1 MVDSFQNPAI
11 IGGGRWGLALFSALQ
26 AHHPTVTS
34 RRDLGLE
41 QQVPL
46 EQALESPLL
55 IIAISAQALRGW
67 FQHHFVD
74 KNQSVLIA
82 AKGIEVKSGAFLDSI
97 AGEFLPHERTA
108 FLAGPSFAK
117 EVEKGL
123 PTAFMIHSV
132 HTALADQ
139 IAALFPPFIK
149 TYSDSDVT
157 GGEIAGAYKN
167 VIAIAAGIC
176 DGLKLGQNA
185 KAALVARGL
194 VEMTRFGMHFGAKES
209 TFLGLSGAGD
219 LFLTSNSTLSRNYRV
234 GIGLAEGQ
242 TLDVILEKLGEVA
255 EGVATT
261 EAVVRLADTQNIHTP
276 IAREV
281 QAILLGKNPKA
292 SLRDLL
298 S

>member
-1 MVDSFQNPAI
+1 MADSFQNPAV
-11 IGGGRWGLALFSALQ
+11 IGGGRWGMALFSALR
-26 AHHPTVTS
+26 AHNPTIAS
-34 RRDLGLE
+34 RRGLGLA

-46 EQALESPLL
+46 EQALESSLL
-55 IIAISAQALRGW
+55 VIAISAQALRGW
-67 FQHHFVD
+67 FQDHFVD
-74 KNQSVLIA
+74 KNQSILIA
-82 AKGIEVKSGAFLDSI
+82 AKGIEVQSGAFLDSI
-97 AGEFLPHERTA
+97 AGEFLPRERTA

-123 PTAFMIHSV
+123 PTAFMIHSIN
-132 HTALADQ
+132 TALADQ
-139 IAALFPPFIK
+139 IATLFPPFIK
-149 TYSDSDVT
+149 TYSDSDVI

-194 VEMTRFGMHFGAKES
+194 VEMTRFGIHFGAKES

-219 LFLTSNSTLSRNYRV
+219 LFLTSSSTLSRNYRV
-234 GIGLAEGQ
+234 GIGLAEGK
-242 TLDVILEKLGEVA
+242 TLDTILQELGEVA

-261 EAVVRLADTQNIHTP
+261 EAVVRLAGKRNIYTP

-281 QAILLGKNPKA
+281 QAILTGKNPQA